1 MTDFLLRLFVKD
13 YRNTKDTKV
22 RTCYG
27 KLSGIVGIICNAVL
41 FLGKLAAGSLS
52 GSVSITADAF
62 NNLSD
67 ASSSIIS
74 LFGFRLS
81 ERPPDKRTSV
91 WSRSIRIYLRS
102 CCRGTCNGDRSRAF
116 QIEF

>member
-81 ERPPDKRTSV
+81 ERPPGIKNIRMVMVDTNISPV
-91 WSRSIRIYLRS
+91 LLSRHL
-102 CCRGTCNGDRSRAF
+102 
-116 QIEF
+116 

>member
-27 KLSGIVGIICNAVL
+27 KLSGIVGTICNAVL
-41 FLGKLAAGSLS
+41 FLRKARGRLS
-52 GSVSITADAF
+52 TPGSVSITADAF

-67 ASSSIIS
+67 A
-74 LFGFRLS
+74 FM
-81 ERPPDKRTSV
+81 D
-91 WSRSIRIYLRS
+91 
-102 CCRGTCNGDRSRAF
+102 A
-116 QIEF
+116 